1 MPRQARKES
10 GTGIFHV
17 MMRGINHQNIFE
29 DEEDNYQFI
38 NTLDRMRVKYDD
50 EGNPCGSNCCYYAYC
65 LMGNHFH
72 LLIRERDERVGETIK
87 RIASSYVYYY
97 NRKYGRDGH
106 LFKERFKSE
115 PVNDMAYFT
124 VLLRYIH
131 QNPVKAGIVEKVKDY
146 EFSSWGEYDGTV
158 EPVFQICD
166 VNTVLNRITFK
177 ELDEWV
183 NDPLDDDVYCL
194 DIEGSSRRRPSDDQ
208 VWLKIKDKTG
218 VTNSTSFQ
226 QLDENKRNEMFLE
239 LKDCGA
245 SLRQLERLTGIGK
258 GVIHRIWCAGP
269 LLSPVPSVPRE

>member
-10 GTGIFHV
+10 GTGIFHI

-38 NTLDRMRVKYDD
+38 NTLDRMRVRYDD
-50 EGNPCGSNCCYYAYC
+50 DGNPCGSNCTYYAYC
-65 LMGNHFH
+65 LMSNHFH
-72 LLIRERDERVGETIK
+72 LLIREREETVGETVK

-131 QNPVKAGIVEKVKDY
+131 QNPVKAGIVEHVKDY
-146 EFSSWGEYDGTV
+146 DFSSWGEYDGTV

-166 VNTVLNRITFK
+166 THTVLNRIPFK
-177 ELDEWV
+177 ELEEWV
-183 NDPLDDDVYCL
+183 NDPLDDDVQCL
-194 DIEGSSRRRPSDDQ
+194 EIEKKIYSKPSDDQ
-208 VWLKIKDKTG
+208 VWQEIIKIAGVTCSSDFQKIDKTKQREALG
-218 VTNSTSFQ
+218 
-226 QLDENKRNEMFLE
+226 QLRE
-239 LKDCGA
+239 LGA
-245 SLRQLERLTGIGK
+245 SVPCHIQGGTGCQAI
-258 GVIHRIWCAGP
+258 
-269 LLSPVPSVPRE
+269 